1 MRKWPLLALAL
12 ALGCAVPA
20 TRPGFDWGGYEDH
33 LHRLMGNPGGLEAY
47 GASLRRTIERNP
59 DGTRVPP
66 GIYAEYGYVLLLS
79 GRKAD
84 AAEFFKKEKTRWP
97 EATLIMDRMIRAC
110 APPPAEPSKDPS

>member
-20 TRPGFDWGGYEDH
+20 TRPGFDWGGYEDN
-33 LHRLMGNPGGLEAY
+33 LHRLMRNPGGLEAY
-47 GASLRRTIERNP
+47 GASLLRTIERNP
-59 DGTRVPP
+59 DGARVPP

-79 GRKAD
+79 GRKSE
-84 AAEFFKKEKTRWP
+84 AAAYFTKEKTRWP

-110 APPPAEPSKDPS
+110 APPPAEPPEDPS